1 VSSTALPASVEQQAI
16 PYEMISLQSL
26 GTHMLFG
33 EIDETSALSTCEFI
47 IKANLLSQDNS
58 PLTLFVNSEGGS
70 TTDGFAI
77 IDVMETSRLP
87 VQTVGCGLIASMGL
101 LITCAG
107 QKGTRT
113 LTKSAEVMAHQFSGY
128 IAGKQHELVA
138 TTRAFERLEQQFI
151 RHFLRHSNM
160 TEKQIRDVLFSPSD
174 RYLTPME
181 CRKYGLC
188 DRVTEYL
195 DIPVPRLPKR
205 AAKTAPV
212 VKKAR
217 VARKSI
223 D

>member
-1 VSSTALPASVEQQAI
+1 MSSTALPASIEQAAI

-33 EIDETSALSTCEFI
+33 EISQESALITCEFI
-47 IKANLLSQDNS
+47 IKANLLSEDNT
-58 PLTLFVNSEGGS
+58 PLTLFINSEGGS
-70 TTDGFAI
+70 TCDGFAI
-77 IDVMETSRLP
+77 IDVMESSRLP

-101 LITCAG
+101 LISCAG

-151 RHFLRHSNM
+151 RHFLRHSSM

-174 RYLTPME
+174 RYLTPLE
-181 CRKYGLC
+181 CKKYGLC

-195 DIPVPRLPKR
+195 DVPMVKVPKQLPTKTPVPPK
-205 AAKTAPV
+205 KPV
-212 VKKAR
+212 RGGK
-217 VARKSI
+217 
-223 D
+223 